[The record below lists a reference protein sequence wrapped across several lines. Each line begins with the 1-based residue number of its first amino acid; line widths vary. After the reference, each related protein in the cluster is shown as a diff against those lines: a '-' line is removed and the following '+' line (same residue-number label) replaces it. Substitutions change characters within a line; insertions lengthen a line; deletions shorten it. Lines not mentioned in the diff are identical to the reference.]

1 MQREGGILSTS
12 SPATLAGLLAAIL
25 VAWGLVIWPALTMH
39 SGNMH
44 SSLMHVMMPGTA
56 IWTPL
61 NVAAVFVMWSVMM
74 AAMMLPG
81 AVPMLLMY
89 RQLVARRQPEVARR
103 RSMIFTAAYL
113 VAWAGYSLAATGL
126 QWALQAGLVLSPM
139 GVLTSPWVAA
149 TLLLIAGVYQL
160 TGLKDACLSKCR
172 SPFGF
177 LMSAWQDGDRGAML
191 MGLKHGS
198 WCIGCCWALMVLA
211 FVGGTMNLAWMALL
225 TLLVTAEKVV
235 PYGSTVSRL
244 TGILLIGGAGYFALF
259 MV

>member
-1 MQREGGILSTS
+1 MQREGGILRTS

-25 VAWGLVIWPALTMH
+25 VAWGLVVWPAMTMHTGSMH
-39 SGNMH
+39 SGLVH
-44 SSLMHVMMPGTA
+44 LMMPGTA
-56 IWTPL
+56 VWTPT

-81 AVPMLLMY
+81 AVPMVLLY

-103 RSMIFTAAYL
+103 RSILFTGAYL
-113 VAWAGYSLAATGL
+113 VAWAGYSIAATGM
-126 QWALQAGLVLSPM
+126 QWGLQAGLVLSPM

-149 TLLLIAGVYQL
+149 TLLLTAGIYQL
-160 TGLKDACLSKCR
+160 TGFKDACLTKCR

-177 LMSAWQDGDRGAML
+177 LMSAWRDGDRGALL
-191 MGLKHGS
+191 MGLLHGS

-225 TLLVTAEKVV
+225 TLLVTAEKVA
-235 PYGSTVSRL
+235 PFGATISRF
-244 TGILLIGGAGYFALF
+244 TGILLIGGAVYFALLAI
-259 MV
+259 